1 MVGEPKTH
9 REKMNK
15 QIVGIIMGIFLIS
28 LASALTYNITAG
40 ESTSFIIPGTFD
52 YYSIVGNQSEVNLNI
67 TQEGLNI
74 TITLDKYSQ
83 SDSFELIFFNSEKE
97 IIHHYSGGGGST
109 IYKDRNITTYV
120 DKIIYKTNET
130 EVIKIVPGEKQ
141 KFPWVFYLTVIGV
154 LSAILIIVLT
164 VEHLKSKKENEK

>member
-1 MVGEPKTH
+1 M
-9 REKMNK
+9 
-15 QIVGIIMGIFLIS
+15 FLIS
-28 LASALTYNITAG
+28 LVGAVDIIAG
-40 ESTSFIIPGTFD
+40 DSYTLILPEEYA

-67 TQEGLNI
+67 IQDGLNI
-74 TITLDKYSQ
+74 TIIPNKHSQ
-83 SDSFELIFFNSEKE
+83 TDSFELIFFNSEKE
-97 IIHHYSGGGGST
+97 IIHHYSSGGTNT